1 MDIVINLNKPKGITS
16 QDAVTAVKKILNVK
30 KAGHAG
36 TLDPSATG
44 ILLVCVDKATKL
56 ASYFSSLDKEYIAVM
71 KLGEATDTQDSCGH
85 IVERADKVDVQED
98 EIENA
103 LKSFAGRIL
112 QKPPMFSALKHKG
125 QPLYKFARKGVDISR
140 ELREVHI
147 RRIELLKTYLPF
159 VSFRVL
165 CSKGTYVRTLCD
177 DIGRK
182 LGTFAHL
189 SELER
194 SAIGPFGI
202 EEALN
207 LDEIPNP
214 PSPPFGKGG
223 QGGFESHFQSRGI
236 YSMDAALSWMPEIKV
251 KEPVIKN
258 VRNGNPIRM
267 NDCLE
272 IPVNL
277 NAGDSVKIKSPQSEF
292 LAIGSLIENY
302 KKTFRMD
309 IVFA

>member
-44 ILLVCVDKATKL
+44 ILLVCADKATRL
-56 ASYFSSLDKEYIAVM
+56 VSYFSSLDKEYIAVM
-71 KLGEATDTQDSCGH
+71 KLGEATDTQDSCGNV
-85 IVERADKVDVQED
+85 IEKADKVDVRED
-98 EIENA
+98 EIKNA
-103 LKSFAGRIL
+103 LKSFEGMIL

-125 QPLYKFARKGVDISR
+125 QPLYKFARKGMDIPR
-140 ELREVHI
+140 EPREVHI
-147 RRIELLKTYLPF
+147 RRIGLVQIDLPF

-189 SELER
+189 YGLER

-202 EEALN
+202 KDALS
-207 LDEIPNP
+207 LDEL
-214 PSPPFGKGG
+214 
-223 QGGFESHFQSRGI
+223 QVQVQSQSVSKGI
-236 YSMDAALSWMPEIKV
+236 YSMDSALSWMPEVKV
-251 KEPVIKN
+251 KEPVIKS
-258 VRNGNPIRM
+258 VRNGNPIMM

-302 KKTFRMD
+302 KKTFKMD

>member
-30 KAGHAG
+30 KAGHSG

-71 KLGEATDTQDSCGH
+71 KLGEATDTQDSCGN
-85 IVERADKVDVQED
+85 IIEKADKVNVQED
-98 EIENA
+98 EIKNA
-103 LKSFAGRIL
+103 LKLFKGRTL

-125 QPLYKFARKGVDISR
+125 QPLYKFARKGVDIPR
-140 ELREVHI
+140 EPREVHI
-147 RRIELLKTYLPF
+147 RRIELLKIYLPF

-202 EEALN
+202 KDAVS
-207 LDEIPNP
+207 LDEI
-214 PSPPFGKGG
+214 
-223 QGGFESHFQSRGI
+223 QDQVQSQNISKGI

-258 VRNGNPIRM
+258 VRNGNPIKM

-292 LAIGSLIENY
+292 LAIGSLIEDY

>member
-16 QDAVTAVKKILNVK
+16 QDAVTAVKRILNVK
-30 KAGHAG
+30 KAGHSG

-71 KLGEATDTQDSCGH
+71 KLGEATDTQDSCGN
-85 IVERADKVDVQED
+85 IIEKADKVNARED
-98 EIENA
+98 EINNA
-103 LKSFAGRIL
+103 LESFKGRIL

-125 QPLYKFARKGVDISR
+125 QPLYKFARKGVDIPR
-140 ELREVHI
+140 EPREVHI
-147 RRIELLKTYLPF
+147 RRIELLKIYLPF

-194 SAIGPFGI
+194 SAIGPFCI
-202 EEALN
+202 KDAVS
-207 LDEIPNP
+207 LDEL
-214 PSPPFGKGG
+214 
-223 QGGFESHFQSRGI
+223 QDQVQSQSISKGI

-258 VRNGNPIRM
+258 VRNGNPIKM
-267 NDCLE
+267 DDCLE

-292 LAIGSLIENY
+292 LAIGSLIEDY